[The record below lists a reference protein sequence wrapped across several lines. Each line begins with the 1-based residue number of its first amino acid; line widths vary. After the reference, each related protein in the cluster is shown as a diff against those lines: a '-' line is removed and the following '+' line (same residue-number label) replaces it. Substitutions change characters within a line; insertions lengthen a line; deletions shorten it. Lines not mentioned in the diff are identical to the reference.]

1 MHINKTRAINQSLRI
16 FILNYQWNE
25 LCFYMLLTHQIKMKL
40 NQNKLNPLSKIKM
53 SMHSNISTQFS
64 SQNRHKYIS
73 CVKVFPLELLHNK
86 QIDFDPFIMR
96 PIWLLQTNNLV
107 LEINEP
113 EVINWLITLQYFRN
127 NYNLEQN

>member
-1 MHINKTRAINQSLRI
+1 MHTNKTHAINQPLRI
-16 FILNYQWNE
+16 SILNYQWNE

-64 SQNRHKYIS
+64 SQNLHKYIS
-73 CVKVFPLELLHNK
+73 CIKVFPLELLHNK

-96 PIWLLQTNNLV
+96 PIWLLQTKNLV

-113 EVINWLITLQYFRN
+113 EVINWLNPAHSSIFS
-127 NYNLEQN
+127 